1 MQQKDTQVSAIS
13 GKRRT
18 ATMKRSIQYYN
29 SEAARLVFLA
39 TYGNRPD
46 CRAIALPLQVA
57 ANGDTTYPVEFT
69 EYSLD

>member
-1 MQQKDTQVSAIS
+1 MRYNTV
-13 GKRRT
+13 
-18 ATMKRSIQYYN
+18 KRSIQYYN

-46 CRAIALPLQVA
+46 CTAIALRPIT
-57 ANGDTTYPVEFT
+57 GKDGTTVYPVEFT

>member
-1 MQQKDTQVSAIS
+1 
-13 GKRRT
+13 
-18 ATMKRSIQYYN
+18 MKRSIQYYN

-39 TYGNRPD
+39 TYGNLPD

>member
-1 MQQKDTQVSAIS
+1 V
-13 GKRRT
+13 
-18 ATMKRSIQYYN
+18 KRSIQYYN

-46 CRAIALPLQVA
+46 CRAIALRPII
-57 ANGDTTYPVEFT
+57 GKDGTTVYPVEFT